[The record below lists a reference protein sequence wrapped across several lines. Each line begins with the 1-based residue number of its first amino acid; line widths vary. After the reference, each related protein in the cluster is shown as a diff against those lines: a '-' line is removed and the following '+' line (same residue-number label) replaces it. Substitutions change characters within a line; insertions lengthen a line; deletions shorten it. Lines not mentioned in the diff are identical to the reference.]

1 MYPSGNHMAIEDHRG
16 SAPYG
21 ILLVVVVVLLVV
33 VPSILGEQG
42 EALTE
47 FIAELLSPVGL
58 FLLPIILLL
67 TIQFLSS
74 ESGSFVSSLFSSGGP
89 ESIHRASGSPI
100 GVALFLVLVLFLL
113 YNRISIFGGGDDDS
127 DE

>member
-1 MYPSGNHMAIEDHRG
+1 MQPIGMMQPNRQNDGR
-16 SAPYG
+16 APYG
-21 ILLVVVVVLLVV
+21 VLLVVVVVLVVV
-33 VPSILGEQG
+33 VPSLLGDQG

-58 FLLPIILLL
+58 LLLPILLLL

-74 ESGSFVSSLFSSGGP
+74 DSGSFISSIFSTGGP
-89 ESIHRASGSPI
+89 ESIHRASGSPV

-113 YNRISIFGGGDDDS
+113 YNRISIFGGDDE

>member
-1 MYPSGNHMAIEDHRG
+1 MYPSGNHMAIEDYRG

-21 ILLVVVVVLLVV
+21 ILLVVVVALLVV

-58 FLLPIILLL
+58 LLLPIILLL
-67 TIQFLSS
+67 AIQFLSS
-74 ESGSFVSSLFSSGGP
+74 ESGSFVSSIFSTGGP

-100 GVALFLVLVLFLL
+100 GVALFLILVLFLL
-113 YNRISIFGGGDDDS
+113 YNRISIFGGEDDS